1 MTLNNTVTLQSWQ
14 ARSQKCEMGGGA
26 NGESGGAAGRAP
38 KARESRRFGEKVS
51 PSSMGKGSGNGAC
64 PLPRIFLN
72 FLSRYAAFWVQ
83 SNAFSDITR
92 PVPNSQHSQPAE
104 SSAIIKPA
112 VPHWVRDAGH
122 IKGFFTGALEQV
134 HDFKFLGSYKSADG
148 DCTKEIKRRI
158 ALAI

>member
-1 MTLNNTVTLQSWQ
+1 MTLNNTVTLKSWQ
-14 ARSQKCEMGGGA
+14 ARSQKCEMGGGQMVKVEGQQVERQRRE
-26 NGESGGAAGRAP
+26 NRGGLGRRCPPPQWGRGLGTGLA
-38 KARESRRFGEKVS
+38 
-51 PSSMGKGSGNGAC
+51 

-122 IKGFFTGALEQV
+122 IKGFWCIGA
-134 HDFKFLGSYKSADG
+134 SA
-148 DCTKEIKRRI
+148 
-158 ALAI
+158 